1 MAKYSAGP
9 SAASLRRAADIQDK
23 IDSLQRELAALLG
36 SSAPAPAAP
45 VADLDAGEDAPVRR
59 RRRRMSAEARARIGA
74 AAKARWA
81 RFRAMKEKGGK

>member
-1 MAKYSAGP
+1 MAKNSAGP

-23 IDSLQRELAALLG
+23 IESLQNDLAAILG
-36 SSAPAPAAP
+36 GLAAPPAAP
-45 VADLDAGEDAPVRR
+45 ADEVVVDAGSPVR

-81 RFRAMKEKGGK
+81 RFRSMKDKSGK